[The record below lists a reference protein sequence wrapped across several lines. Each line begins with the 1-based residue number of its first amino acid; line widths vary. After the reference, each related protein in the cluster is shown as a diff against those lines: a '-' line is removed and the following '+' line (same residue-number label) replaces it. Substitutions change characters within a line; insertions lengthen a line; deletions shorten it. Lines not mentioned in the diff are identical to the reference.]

1 MAEDQLEQEA
11 LGWLAGWL
19 AELQLP
25 VFHGAKSRDQLGG
38 RCAHQEGK
46 GDDSCW
52 PGQRTDY

>member
-1 MAEDQLEQEA
+1 MTEDQLEQEA
-11 LGWLAGWL
+11 LGWL

-25 VFHGAKSRDQLGG
+25 VFHGAKSRDQLGE

>member
-1 MAEDQLEQEA
+1 MTEDQLEQET
-11 LGWLAGWL
+11 LGWL